1 MKLAI
6 TGSRKFNDYP
16 AFVSAV
22 DHLSPAELVSGGAHG
37 ADAMAERY
45 GRERGLHVTVFL
57 PKFKTDKNIPYHP
70 RWYLE
75 RNKEIVDYA
84 DHVLAF
90 HDGKSKGTLHTIN
103 YARKTGKR
111 VDVNHFGPPTH
122 SLF

>member
-22 DHLSPAELVSGGAHG
+22 DHLSPASLVSGGAKG

-45 GRERGLHVTVFL
+45 AHERGLPVKVFL
-57 PKFKTDKNIPYHP
+57 PKFKTDKSIPYHP

-75 RNKEIVDYA
+75 RNKEIVDYS

-103 YARKTGKR
+103 YARKTGKP
-111 VDVNHFGPPTH
+111 VDVNHFGPPRY